1 MSIIAV
7 IALWSATPIIQDEDS
22 RKNLVRCS
30 NQMNQLIK
38 AMYNYAISK
47 SELAGSFPLKK
58 GPAFWAILV
67 ESGEIDDE
75 QMLRCPVTKRKYTG
89 PRSNSNVYRARDP
102 MSMCEHRDKVVWVA
116 KSGDVHI
123 TDRGS
128 DMHKL
133 AMEKTVGFFAWSKRG
148 TTWTYKPTHEDGKPI
163 RIEMKETLVLEN
175 VKGALMETSGG
186 DLKEPIQ
193 EKLYLI
199 KSGVHMFGRKVGTRS
214 ISMKLS
220 EDDSKKIEAW
230 LLEVGSE
237 EFSVREKAT
246 AELAKRYAFAR
257 KQIDQALSKAD
268 PEVRAR
274 LKTIRR
280 TSVHHAPAKIL
291 YPLKE
296 RATWKNALGET
307 YEVIESEDVKTPLGT
322 FRGWKIRI
330 TSKAGASEI
339 VWSDE
344 MHAPV
349 AIYRLK
355 DGKRASGWVL
365 DTYATGK

>member
-1 MSIIAV
+1 
-7 IALWSATPIIQDEDS
+7 
-22 RKNLVRCS
+22 
-30 NQMNQLIK
+30 
-38 AMYNYAISK
+38 
-47 SELAGSFPLKK
+47 
-58 GPAFWAILV
+58 
-67 ESGEIDDE
+67 
-75 QMLRCPVTKRKYTG
+75 MLRCPVTKRKYTG
-89 PRSNSNVYRARDP
+89 PRSNSNLYRSNDP
-102 MSMCEHRDKVVWVA
+102 MGMCEHRDKVVWVA

-123 TDRGS
+123 GPRGS
-128 DMHKL
+128 DMHKR
-133 AMEKTVGFFAWSKRG
+133 AMKMTVGFFGWSKRG
-148 TTWTYKPTHEDGKPI
+148 TAWTYKPTHEDGKPI
-163 RIEMKETLVLEN
+163 RIEIKETLVLEN

-193 EKLYLI
+193 ETLYVI

-214 ISMKLS
+214 MSLKSS

-230 LLEVGSE
+230 LREVGSE

-280 TSVHHAPAKIL
+280 TSVQHAPAKIL
-291 YPLKE
+291 YPLKK
-296 RATWKNALGET
+296 RATWINAFGQT
-307 YEVIESEDVKTPLGT
+307 YEVIESEDVKTSLGT
-322 FRGWKIRI
+322 LRGWKIRV
-330 TSKAGASEI
+330 TSKAGTSEI

-344 MHAPV
+344 MHALV

-355 DGKRASGWVL
+355 DGKRSSGWVL
-365 DTYATGK
+365 DAYVEGK

>member
-22 RKNLVRCS
+22 RRNLRRCS
-30 NQMNQLIK
+30 NQMSQLIK
-38 AMYNYAISK
+38 AMYNYSIVH
-47 SELAGSFPLKK
+47 SESEGSFPLKK
-58 GPAFWAILV
+58 GPAFWAVMVDI
-67 ESGEIDDE
+67 GEIKE
-75 QMLRCPVTKRKYTG
+75 EMLRCPVTKRKYTG
-89 PRSNSNVYRARDP
+89 PRSNSNRYRSNDP
-102 MSMCEHRDKVVWVA
+102 MGMCEHNDKVVIVV
-116 KSGDVHI
+116 KSGNVYN

-128 DMHKL
+128 DFHKR
-133 AMEKTVGFFAWSKRG
+133 AMEKTVGFFGWSRRG
-148 TTWTYKPTHEDGKPI
+148 TAWTYKPTHADGKPI
-163 RIEMKETLVLEN
+163 RIEIKETLVLEN

-193 EKLYLI
+193 EKLYVI
-199 KSGVHMFGRKVGTRS
+199 KSGVHMFGRKIGMRS
-214 ISMKLS
+214 ISMVLS
-220 EDDSKKIEAW
+220 EDDSKKIDGW
-230 LLEVGSE
+230 LREVGSE

-280 TSVHHAPAKIL
+280 TSVQHAPAKIL

-322 FRGWKIRI
+322 IRGWNIRV

-339 VWSDE
+339 VWSAE

-349 AIYRLK
+349 AIYRLQ

-365 DTYATGK
+365 DTYATGN